1 MQYKNDNLE
10 DLFREAA
17 NDYPLRTDNS
27 NWDSVASRLN
37 NFATSDPVA
46 VDKSVAA
53 KSNVWKYAAIL
64 LLFLG
69 AGALIYFSQN
79 NTDKTSFKADTS
91 GIQKNNQQNNQQQP
105 SQSITNSNPGF
116 APSQDANAITKE
128 NSGNNNQVN
137 LFKTPSLKNSPA
149 TDYSMLQKN
158 ENGINSVKDN
168 YTGQQ
173 SLSSTLN
180 QDNISNNQS
189 FEKQQEQVISGND
202 PATGNSIIANP
213 GQEAP
218 NANPDNQLSTLSKK
232 DVITY
237 NAPLS
242 KFYGSLYGGPQFS
255 MVKAQHIAKSGYK
268 VGIALAYRMNKRFD
282 VEVGAQREEINYF
295 TQGKYFDK
303 SGLKLKETTALE
315 DLTANSLLTTVP
327 ITVRYN
333 FQSKK
338 KGHFYVGLGTDA
350 LVLTHAEKYQYTT
363 LRNGTSNDKF
373 KNYKSVTSA
382 KYFTNINASA
392 GYQNKLCNWC
402 DYKIEPYYQIP
413 VKNLG
418 VGKLPIT
425 KFGLNIGIVKD
436 LNLK

>member
-69 AGALIYFSQN
+69 AGALIYFSQY

-116 APSQDANAITKE
+116 AASQDENAITKE

-168 YTGQQ
+168 YPGRQ
-173 SLSSTLN
+173 SLTPTVN

-189 FEKQQEQVISGND
+189 FEKQQEQVIAGNE

-382 KYFTNINASA
+382 KYFTSINASA

>member
-10 DLFREAA
+10 NLFREAA
-17 NDYPLRTDNS
+17 NDYPLRTDKS

-37 NFATSDPVA
+37 NFATNDSAA
-46 VDKSVAA
+46 VDKAVAA
-53 KSNVWKYAAIL
+53 KSNIWKYAAIL

-69 AGALIYFSQN
+69 TGALIYFSQSN
-79 NTDKTSFKADTS
+79 HYKTSIKTNTL
-91 GIQKNNQQNNQQQP
+91 GIQKNDQQNKQLQP
-105 SQSITNSNPGF
+105 SQSITNIKPGI
-116 APSQDANAITKE
+116 AASPDANAITKE
-128 NSGNNNQVN
+128 NSGNNSQVN
-137 LFKTPSLKNSPA
+137 LFNNPSLKRSPV

-158 ENGINSVKDN
+158 ENDINSVKDN
-168 YTGQQ
+168 YPAQQ
-173 SLSSTLN
+173 SLSPTVN

-189 FEKQQEQVISGND
+189 FEKQQEQVIAGNES
-202 PATGNSIIANP
+202 ATGNSIIANP
-213 GQEAP
+213 DLDAS
-218 NANPDNQLSTLSKK
+218 NTNPDNQLSTLSKK

-242 KFYGSLYGGPQFS
+242 KFYGSLYGGPEFS

-268 VGIALAYRMNKRFD
+268 VGIALAYRMNKKFD
-282 VEVGAQREEINYF
+282 IEVGAQREEINYF
-295 TQGKYFDK
+295 TEGKYFDK

-315 DLTANSLLTTVP
+315 NLTANSLLTTVP
-327 ITVRYN
+327 VTVRYN

-350 LVLTHAEKYQYTT
+350 MVLTHAEKYQYTT

-382 KYFTNINASA
+382 KFFTSINASA

-425 KFGLNIGIVKD
+425 KFGLNVGIVKD

>member
-382 KYFTNINASA
+382 KYFTSINASA